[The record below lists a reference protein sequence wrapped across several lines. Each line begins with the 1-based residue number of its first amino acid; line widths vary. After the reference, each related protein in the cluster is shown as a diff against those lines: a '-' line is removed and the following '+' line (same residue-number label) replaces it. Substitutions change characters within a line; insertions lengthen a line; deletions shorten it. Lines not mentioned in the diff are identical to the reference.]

1 MSKTNYKFSE
11 EEFQMYNT
19 LLISSL
25 MKVFLVRLKEIELIN
40 SVGEAKQIFDISF
53 VENHLQEQLSKYMHE
68 ISEGA
73 FDLDLFKIENE
84 E

>member
-11 EEFQMYNT
+11 EEFKMYNT
-19 LLISSL
+19 LLMSSL

-40 SVGEAKQIFDISF
+40 SKEEAKQIFTSSF
-53 VENHLQEQLSKYMHE
+53 VQDDLQDQLSKYMSE

-73 FDLDLFKIENE
+73 FDLDFFKSED
-84 E
+84 

>member
-11 EEFQMYNT
+11 EEFKMYNT

-40 SVGEAKQIFDISF
+40 SKEAKQIFTSNF
-53 VENHLQEQLSKYMHE
+53 VQDDLQDQLSKYMNE

-73 FDLDLFKIENE
+73 FDLDFFKSED
-84 E
+84 

>member
-11 EEFQMYNT
+11 EEFKMYNT

-40 SVGEAKQIFDISF
+40 SEEEAKQIFTISF
-53 VENHLQEQLSKYMHE
+53 VQDDLQDQLSKYMSE

-73 FDLDLFKIENE
+73 FDLDFFKLED
-84 E
+84 

>member
-11 EEFQMYNT
+11 EEFKMYNT

-25 MKVFLVRLKEIELIN
+25 MKIFLVRLKEIELIN
-40 SVGEAKQIFDISF
+40 SKEEAKQIFTSSF
-53 VENHLQEQLSKYMHE
+53 VDDLQDQLSKYMNE

-73 FDLDLFKIENE
+73 FDLDFFKIED
-84 E
+84 